1 MLIHK
6 TTMGVLDRI
15 WTGQHTRRADGTLS
29 PLDRPA
35 TLSDVDNPEDW
46 WEIPS
51 RGALAQKIRRYYP
64 FLRPVVDG
72 EGGLMEVVP
81 LCSEAAQEAAERARE
96 VKAAMAQEAVR
107 RGYRKAGKVRPL
119 GLMPFL
125 SCTPSCNK
133 TQTAQ
138 E

>member
-1 MLIHK
+1 
-6 TTMGVLDRI
+6 MGVLDRI
-15 WTGQHTRRADGTLS
+15 WTGQHTRGPDGILS
-29 PLDRPA
+29 PVERPA
-35 TLSDVDNPEDW
+35 VLADVDTPEDW

-51 RGALAQKIRRYYP
+51 RSLLARRIRIHYP
-64 FLRPVVDG
+64 FLSPVLDE
-72 EGGLMEVVP
+72 EGGLVEVVP
-81 LCSEAAQEAAERARE
+81 LRTEAAQEAAERARE
-96 VKAAMAQEAVR
+96 AKAAQVQEAAR

-133 TQTAQ
+133 PGATK